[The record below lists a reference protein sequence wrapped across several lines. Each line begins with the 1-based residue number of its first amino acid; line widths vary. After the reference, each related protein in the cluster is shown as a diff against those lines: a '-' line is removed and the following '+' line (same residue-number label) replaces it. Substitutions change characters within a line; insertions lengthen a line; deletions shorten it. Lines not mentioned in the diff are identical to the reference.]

1 MGIRNVIWLPRV
13 KRKLIS
19 FRSVRFGPEETL
31 DHISQTILEV
41 EALLSNPILGS
52 SYIEEMGDYKGVTR
66 VVVNKFRI
74 YYEQFNDEITIVAV
88 IFPGEHQSNIKFK

>member
-13 KRKLIS
+13 KRKLIR
-19 FRSVRFGPEETL
+19 FRSARFSPEETL

-41 EALLSNPILGS
+41 EALLSNPVLGR
-52 SYIEEMGDYKGVTR
+52 SYIEEMGHYKGVTR

-74 YYEQFNDEITIVAV
+74 YYEQVNGEITIVAV
-88 IFPGEHQSNIKFK
+88 LFPGEHKSNIKF